1 MTIREAGNAKQ
12 AFLTSSISGGIFCPN
27 MPESKKLERVYG
39 FDEVALVP
47 GDVTVNPDQTDI
59 EFKLGE
65 LTFAIPILA
74 SAMDGV
80 VDPSFAIK
88 YSKLGGLAVLNLE
101 GIQTRYENPEEILAQ
116 ITRAP
121 ENETTA
127 LLQKIYSEPI
137 KERLIGE
144 RIETIKK
151 AGAVCAVS
159 LTPANTKKLSP
170 IAKEAG
176 IDVMVVQS
184 TVTTA
189 RHISKSYKGLILS
202 ELCQTMSLPIIVGN
216 CCSYSAALELMR
228 TGIDAILVGVGPGA
242 ACTTREVIGVGMPQV
257 TATIECAAARKAY
270 IKENGK
276 YVAVITDGGIRT
288 GGDLC
293 KAFASGADAV
303 MIGSPFAQAR
313 EAPGRGY
320 HWGMSHP
327 HPSLPRG
334 TRVKVGTKATLPQ
347 ILFGPTSV
355 TDGTQNLVGA
365 LRTGMGVCGA
375 RTIREMH
382 NARMVI
388 APSIKT
394 EGKYLQATQLVP

>member
-1 MTIREAGNAKQ
+1 
-12 AFLTSSISGGIFCPN
+12 
-27 MPESKKLERVYG
+27 MPEIKKLERAYG

-47 GDVTVNPDQTDI
+47 GDVTTNPDQTDI
-59 EFKLGE
+59 EFKLRE
-65 LTFAIPILA
+65 LTFPIPILA
-74 SAMDGV
+74 SAMDSI

-101 GIQTRYENPEEILAQ
+101 GIQTRYESPDEILAQ
-116 ITRAP
+116 IARAP
-121 ENETTA
+121 ESETTA

-137 KERLIGE
+137 KEKLIGE

-151 AGAVCAVS
+151 AGAICAVS
-159 LTPANTKKLSP
+159 LTPANTKRLSP
-170 IAKEAG
+170 LAKEAG
-176 IDVMVVQS
+176 IDVLVVQS

-189 RHISKSYKGLILS
+189 RHISKSYRGLILS
-202 ELCQTMSLPIIVGN
+202 ELCQMMSLPIIVGN
-216 CCSYSAALELMR
+216 CCSYSAALELMT

-257 TATIECAAARKAY
+257 TATIECATARETNF
-270 IKENGK
+270 KESGK
-276 YVAVITDGGIRT
+276 YVSVITDGGIRT

-303 MIGSPFAQAR
+303 MLGSPLAQAM
-313 EAPGRGY
+313 EAPGKGY

-327 HPSLPRG
+327 HPALPRG
-334 TRVKVGTKATLPQ
+334 TRVKVGAKATLQQ
-347 ILFGPTSV
+347 ILLGPTSV
-355 TDGTQNLVGA
+355 TDGTQNLVSA

-375 RTIREMH
+375 RTIKEMH
-382 NARMVI
+382 NTRMVI

-394 EGKYLQATQLVP
+394 EGKYFQATQLTP